1 MSLNTDKSYHKIN
14 LKESYAVLQK
24 STTATIISK
33 ETMETDEEKKSLRQ
47 KSQIIYVESKLAEDK
62 ETKRQEEKKSYH

>member
-1 MSLNTDKSYHKIN
+1 MSTQADTSYHKPN

-33 ETMETDEEKKSLRQ
+33 ETMATDEEKKSLRQ

-62 ETKRQEEKKSYH
+62 ETKGQEEKKSYH

>member
-1 MSLNTDKSYHKIN
+1 MSTHTDTSYHKHN

-33 ETMETDEEKKSLRQ
+33 ETMATDEEKKSLRQ
-47 KSQIIYVESKLAEDK
+47 ESQIIYVESKLAEDK

>member
-1 MSLNTDKSYHKIN
+1 MSTQADTSYHNPN
-14 LKESYAVLQK
+14 LKESYAVLLK

-33 ETMETDEEKKSLRQ
+33 ETMATDEEKKSLRQ

>member
-33 ETMETDEEKKSLRQ
+33 ETMATDEEKKSLRQ
-47 KSQIIYVESKLAEDK
+47 KSQIIYVESELAEDK